1 MTPRDLD
8 RPQILVFPP
17 LVLAGTVALAVVLQ
31 WLTPLQFLHGTD
43 QTWRIGSGAALFA
56 FGFTISFIA
65 RRALIRR
72 GTNVNPLRPTT
83 ALAME
88 GIFNWTRNPIY
99 VGGTTAMIGIA
110 FLFALDWLLV
120 LVVPSLLVLHFAVVK
135 REEEYLM
142 RKFHEEYR
150 RYTTRVPRYL
160 WF

>member
-1 MTPRDLD
+1 MTPQNPD
-8 RPQILVFPP
+8 RPQVLVFPP
-17 LVLAGTVALAVVLQ
+17 LVLAGTIALAILLQ
-31 WLTPLQFLHGTD
+31 WLTPLRFTD
-43 QTWRIGSGAALFA
+43 SMPQTWRIVSGAALSALGFA
-56 FGFTISFIA
+56 MAFTA
-65 RRALIRR
+65 RRALIRH

-83 ALAME
+83 ALATN

-110 FLFALDWLLV
+110 FLFAVDWLLV

-135 REEEYLM
+135 REEAYLTH
-142 RKFHEEYR
+142 KFHEQYR